1 MKGENI
7 IFILLLKK
15 SLKLWAKLK
24 TSYDFVKILKKI
36 IKIKKL
42 SNNQKRLS
50 GKIRLTSIDLNNSF
64 KK

>member
-50 GKIRLTSIDLNNSF
+50 GKIRPTRLI
-64 KK
+64 

>member
-24 TSYDFVKILKKI
+24 TSYDFVEILQKMIKTKKS
-36 IKIKKL
+36 
-42 SNNQKRLS
+42 SNNQ
-50 GKIRLTSIDLNNSF
+50 NNLQ
-64 KK
+64 